1 MKLTGIKET
10 CLYVKDL
17 QATEEFYT
25 GKLGLECIGKREHT
39 FVFFRVGTD
48 LLLCFN
54 AEESKRQT
62 ALPSHYGSG
71 ELHFAFECD
80 ADQYENW
87 KKHLTEQGIQILQEV
102 TWPSGTRSFY
112 FRDPD
117 RNVVEIEEPG
127 LWGF

>member
-1 MKLTGIKET
+1 MKLIGIKET

-17 QATEEFYT
+17 DVTEDFYSN
-25 GKLGLECIGKREHT
+25 KLGLECIGKREGSH
-39 FVFFRVGTD
+39 VFFRVGTD

-54 AEESKRQT
+54 ADASKVQT
-62 ALPSHYGSG
+62 ALPRHFGSG
-71 ELHFAFECD
+71 ELHFAFECE

-87 KKHLTEQGIQILQEV
+87 KKHITEQGIEIEQEM
-102 TWPSGTRSFY
+102 TWPSGTLSFY

-117 RNVVEIEEPG
+117 RHAVEIEMPG